1 MHRQNTE
8 HIGGLIA
15 QILRE
20 QGLEK
25 PMLEHRLLE
34 AWPSLMGPLV
44 QKYTG
49 KIEIRNG
56 VLIVQ
61 ITSAALRQ
69 ELFIARHKLV
79 EKLNKEMGAEIITDI
94 RLLG

>member
-1 MHRQNTE
+1 MRRQNSE
-8 HIGGLIA
+8 QVGAVIA
-15 QILRE
+15 QFLRE

-25 PMLEHRLLE
+25 PFLEHKLIE

-49 KIEIRNG
+49 NIEIKNG
-56 VLIVQ
+56 VLLVQ
-61 ITSAALRQ
+61 IKSAALRQ
-69 ELFIARHKLV
+69 ELFIARHQLI
-79 EKLNKEMGAEIITDI
+79 EKLNNEVGAEVINDI

>member
-1 MHRQNTE
+1 MRRQNSEQVGSIITRF
-8 HIGGLIA
+8 
-15 QILRE
+15 LRE

-25 PMLEHRLLE
+25 PLLEHRLIE

-49 KIEIRNG
+49 RIEIRNG
-56 VLIVQ
+56 VLTVQ

-79 EKLNKEMGAEIITDI
+79 EKLNTEIGAEVISDI

>member
-1 MHRQNTE
+1 MKRQNTE
-8 HIGGLIA
+8 TVATVIRRFL
-15 QILRE
+15 QE

-25 PMLEHRLLE
+25 PFLEHRLVK
-34 AWPSLMGPLV
+34 AWPELMGPLV

-49 KIEIRNG
+49 RIEVRNG
-56 VLIVQ
+56 IMYVQ

-69 ELFIARHKLV
+69 ELFIARKELV
-79 EKLNKEMGAEIITDI
+79 QKLNEEAGAEIISDI

>member
-1 MHRQNTE
+1 MRRQNTE
-8 HIGGLIA
+8 QVGAVIA
-15 QILRE
+15 QFLRE

-25 PMLEHRLLE
+25 PMLEHRLLQ

-44 QKYTG
+44 AKYTG
-49 KIEIRNG
+49 KIEVKNG

-69 ELFIARHKLV
+69 ELFIARHQLV
-79 EKLNKEMGAEIITDI
+79 DKLNQEMGVELINDI